1 MNEVAAT
8 DQPECPYIQKPWH
21 ALPPD
26 RQGFDE
32 VRIVTVPR
40 WKESEL
46 SGSEWRIS
54 ARIVMMRKG
63 VILAERDFGTVENA
77 ARFLDWAMTEAHDD
91 GKCDLSNP
99 AYSKLCDQEGCA
111 ERATVTYRLKARYC
125 REGHPSEPMPQGEYR
140 QFCER
145 HKMRGDCGLDDADA
159 NYEAV

>member
-1 MNEVAAT
+1 MT
-8 DQPECPYIQKPWH
+8 DSTRKLWH

-54 ARIVMMRKG
+54 ACITMMRKG
-63 VILAERDFGTVENA
+63 HVIAERRFGNVENA
-77 ARFLDWAMTEAHDD
+77 ARFLDWVMSEVQDE
-91 GKCDLSNP
+91 GKCDLNNP
-99 AYSKLCDQEGCA
+99 LFQGLCDQEGCSDS
-111 ERATVTYRLKARYC
+111 ATVIYRLKARYC
-125 REGHPSEPMPQGEYR
+125 HEGHKSDVMPQGEYR

-145 HKMRGDCGLDDADA
+145 HKQRGDCGLDDADE
-159 NYEAV
+159 NYVMS